1 MVVGFCPTILA
12 HKSYAI
18 SITSPIGF
26 QIVIC
31 YYCKGLFVETHILA
45 DNQKFDLK
53 DCCLGKQ
60 IILKV
65 VSFFSPTY

>member
-31 YYCKGLFVETHILA
+31 YYCKGLFVETH
-45 DNQKFDLK
+45 LK